1 MARSPARLVSV
12 ERPGG
17 IGAAM
22 RHRLALLAAATA
34 ALAAVL
40 SPVASAAPAHH
51 CAAIRDP
58 YPNTRFAGESITN
71 ITAKNVGCVTARFVA
86 RGAHRKALG
95 LTPSVSGIRTFSF
108 NGWHVTGDLRP
119 VHDRYVATKAGAVVR
134 WRF

>member
-1 MARSPARLVSV
+1 MRSRLAVLAA
-12 ERPGG
+12 
-17 IGAAM
+17 GAA
-22 RHRLALLAAATA
+22 T
-34 ALAAVL
+34 LAAVP
-40 SPVASAAPAHH
+40 SPAASAATTHR
-51 CAAIRDP
+51 CAAIRNP

-95 LTPSVSGIRTFSF
+95 LTPSANGIRTFRF

-119 VHDRYVATKAGAVVR
+119 VHDRYVATKAGAIVR

>member
-1 MARSPARLVSV
+1 MRS
-12 ERPGG
+12 
-17 IGAAM
+17 
-22 RHRLALLAAATA
+22 RLALLAVAAA
-34 ALAAVL
+34 ALAAAL
-40 SPVASAAPAHH
+40 APAASAAPTHR
-51 CAAIRDP
+51 CAAIHDP

-95 LTPSVSGIRTFSF
+95 LTPTASGIRTLSF
-108 NGWHVTGDLRP
+108 NGWRVTGDLRP